1 MAKLNLNTY
10 PYFDDYDENNNF
22 HKVLFKPGYA
32 VQARE
37 LTQLQTI
44 LQDQIKRFGDN
55 IFKEGSVISGCP
67 ESTNFNVDVIKI
79 LDTDVD
85 GTVITDAAL
94 LAFENQVLVG
104 RTNGVRAIVRKTS
117 TGSEVTE
124 HKAVFLQY
132 ISQGTSGASTTFVA
146 DEVLELESDDTVTL
160 SVADASQTPVTKG
173 SLFSVGD
180 GIVYANGNFIRHYSQ
195 TIVLEKFSA
204 TPSKKVGFLVEE
216 IIVTSE
222 DDDTLLDPA
231 QGAFNYTA
239 PGADR
244 YKLATVLTKYPIT
257 EPVEGFFILYE
268 VSVGAISRRY
278 DRTQY
283 AELNKTLARR
293 TYDESGDYV
302 VTPFAYNIREHL
314 ISGSNDGVYTSGQG
328 GNLGSLALGVEPG
341 KAYVRG
347 FEYELFA
354 TKYLEV
360 VKPLDSL
367 TRESISLS
375 TAYGNYVIVDEVCG
389 TLPVNGALVSLQ
401 SGAAGA
407 VTDGDYSAQAAAGS
421 EIGTARIATMAYH
434 SGTNAAAACKY
445 KLYLYDVNMT
455 GGAFSSVLG
464 VYYNNGSIDFHADIA
479 SAPATLLDTKYSP
492 FVIPTSYNYVKTLQ
506 PSSVDNEFVY
516 RKVVTG
522 STVSTSGVVTVT
534 LSGDETLSFSA
545 APDSTI
551 LGELIVIAETNIVTS
566 SGSVNRYKPGQ
577 MIDMT
582 GGNMTVAV
590 SSGTS
595 LTLNVYTPATSSA
608 LVSGATVTVI
618 VSVTR
623 SNVSPRTKTLSADK
637 LVRLQTTKKLGVITA
652 GSSYLAGTASTSST
666 TITLG
671 SYNAAAGVDITTED
685 CPVGSKLYKNELS
698 TIVITNTSGAFSCGA
713 SSLVVGD
720 RVTITGTYGGTGSI
734 TGYVTGNIYTVSA
747 VTGSAG
753 AISAFTLTNTDGTAI
768 VTTAGTPTGLTYTTK
783 YVLLGTVAS
792 VLPKNDATTTAGNIT
807 LSANAAVV
815 ATAVPLTAAHPNW
828 NMATNSFDTIPSL
841 GLYDVIALDYVKSGT
856 SDTAW
861 ATIASSGTDITD
873 KVSIKNGQKDG
884 IYDMATLS
892 AVLTPESRYVI
903 QLDHFIHSAGAF
915 FCVDSYPLPTQGV
928 AASGSQ
934 IKWEHIPTFNSTNG
948 VSYDLRNCLDFRTTV
963 TQVSAVTSTITS
975 ATINPVT
982 YTETSKV
989 FTGFTPMF
997 IPHPTESLTTD
1008 IEWNIGRTDRVILD
1022 ADGNFSVIGG
1032 TPALRPEPPSQ
1043 PNNCMNLGTIV
1054 LPPFPALSP
1063 KMAKESSRY
1072 NTATR
1077 FSQAELQRRFTMAD
1091 IGVIDKKLKN
1101 LETITKLSFLEQK
1114 TINALLYNSTGDER
1128 FKNGILVDS
1137 FERTDKLNL
1146 ENPTNNCLVGG
1157 GILTARVDSDSIDLE
1172 YSSLTES
1179 GIYLKP
1185 ADCSIVVRQTVSAG
1199 KYSIGETVVQAT
1211 STATGVVEHA
1221 VEIARGGNYKWVR
1234 TYLTEVT
1241 GTFVDNATY
1250 AVVGQTSSNTGLVT
1264 YTGITETILATDMR
1278 PSTVNVPSDG
1288 DIATLAFVHEVFS
1301 ENPYASEAIQ
1311 VTNNVV
1317 YGYEG
1322 NIGLVPAEDIWFEHR
1337 SHPEI
1342 ITQYVPEIVYN
1353 NVEVI
1358 RTVIVE
1364 KEVKVT
1370 VNIPVPQIVEVEKIV
1385 EREVEKLVIV
1395 EKAVLR
1401 MLPPYICFSPP
1412 PVIMVSPPPP
1422 QPVEVIIK
1430 IETPLPVIIIETPI
1444 VIVEATEVELPPD
1457 YEAPIAEVS
1466 GGGGGGGGGWGGWG
1480 RGGEY
1485 NRETGVTYENQDL
1498 YQI

>member
-10 PYFDDYDENNNF
+10 PYFDDFDETNNF

-44 LQDQIKRFGDN
+44 LQDQIKRFSDN

-79 LDTDVD
+79 LDDDVD
-85 GTVITDAAL
+85 GTAITDAAL

-160 SVADASQTPVTKG
+160 SVADTSQTPVTKG

-314 ISGSNDGVYTSGQG
+314 KSGSNDGVYTSGQG

-375 TAYGNYVIVDEVCG
+375 TAYGNYIIVDEVCG

-445 KLYLYDVNMT
+445 KLYLYDINMT

-492 FVIPTSYNYVKTLQ
+492 FVIPTAYDFIKTLQ

-516 RKVVTG
+516 RKVITG
-522 STVSTSGVVTVT
+522 NTVSTSGVVTVS

-545 APDSTI
+545 VPNSTI
-551 LGELIVIAETNIVTS
+551 LGELIVVAETNITTS
-566 SGSVNRYKPGQ
+566 SGSVIRYEPGQ
-577 MIDMT
+577 MINMT
-582 GGNMTVAV
+582 SGDTTVAV

-608 LVSGATVTVI
+608 LVASATVTVV

-713 SSLVVGD
+713 SSLVIGD

-807 LSANAAVV
+807 LFANAAVV

-841 GLYDVIALDYVKSGT
+841 GLYDVIAIDYVKSGT
-856 SDTAW
+856 TSTAW
-861 ATIASSGTDITD
+861 ASIASSGTDITD

-884 IYDMATLS
+884 LYDMATLS
-892 AVLTPESRYVI
+892 AVLIPESRYVI

-928 AASGSQ
+928 AASASQ
-934 IKWEHIPTFNSTNG
+934 IKWEQIPIFNSTNG
-948 VSYDLRNCLDFRTTV
+948 VSYDLRNCLDFRPTV
-963 TQVSAVTSTITS
+963 ANKSAVTSTITS

-982 YTETSKV
+982 YTETSTAGSGLHPKL

-1008 IEWNIGRTDRVILD
+1008 IEWNIGRFDRVILD
-1022 ADGNFSVIGG
+1022 VDGNFSVLNG
-1032 TPALRPEPPSQ
+1032 TPALRPEAPSQ
-1043 PNNCMNLGTIV
+1043 PNNCMNLGTV
-1054 LPPFPALSP
+1054 LLPPFPALSP
-1063 KMAKESSRY
+1063 KMAKESSRPS
-1072 NTATR
+1072 TVTR

-1101 LETITKLSFLEQK
+1101 LETLTKLTFLEQK
-1114 TINALLYNSTGDER
+1114 TINALLYNSAGDER

-1146 ENPTNNCLVGG
+1146 ENPTNNCLVSG

-1172 YSSLTES
+1172 YSSATSS

-1185 ADCSIVVRQTVSAG
+1185 KDCSIVVRQTVSAG
-1199 KYSIGETVVQAT
+1199 KYAVGESVVQAT
-1211 STATGVVEHA
+1211 SGATGVVEHA
-1221 VEIARGGNYKWVR
+1221 VEIARGGNYKWMR
-1234 TYLTEVT
+1234 LYLTEVT

-1250 AVVGQTSSNTGLVT
+1250 AVVGQTSNSTGLVT

-1342 ITQYVPEIVYN
+1342 ITQFVPQIVYN
-1353 NVEVI
+1353 NVEVV
-1358 RTVIVE
+1358 RTIIQE
-1364 KEVKVT
+1364 KEVQVT
-1370 VNIPVPQIVEVEKIV
+1370 VNIPVPVIEYIRLVEIQRVEVEKIV
-1385 EREVEKLVIV
+1385 EKIIERETIIEIFTCGGG
-1395 EKAVLR
+1395 EQTPFGPFQPPD
-1401 MLPPYICFSPP
+1401 LPAEIYEV
-1412 PVIMVSPPPP
+1412 PVIKVEGTPVVLP
-1422 QPVEVIIK
+1422 QDYTAPAE
-1430 IETPLPVIIIETPI
+1430 ETVPSG
-1444 VIVEATEVELPPD
+1444 
-1457 YEAPIAEVS
+1457 S
-1466 GGGGGGGGGWGGWG
+1466 GGGGWVWRDLGLS
-1480 RGGEY
+1480 GGEFS
-1485 NRETGVTYENQDL
+1485 RENMLQAETSS

>member
-10 PYFDDYDENNNF
+10 PYFDDYDETNNF

-79 LDTDVD
+79 LDDDVD

-132 ISQGTSGASTTFVA
+132 ISQGTSGASTTFAA
-146 DEVLELESDDTVTL
+146 DEVLELESDDAVTL
-160 SVADASQTPVTKG
+160 SVADVSQTPVTKG

-314 ISGSNDGVYTSGQG
+314 KAGSNDGVFTSGQG
-328 GNLGSLALGVEPG
+328 GHLGSLALGIEPG

-375 TAYGNYVIVDEVCG
+375 TSYGNYIIVDEVCG
-389 TLPVNGALVSLQ
+389 TLPVDGTLVSLR
-401 SGAAGA
+401 SAAAGA
-407 VTDGDYSAQAAAGS
+407 ISATTYSATSAPGS
-421 EIGTARIATMAYH
+421 EFGTARIATMAYH

-464 VYYNNGSIDFHADIA
+464 VYYDNGSVDFHADIA

-516 RKVVTG
+516 RKVITGQSVGTDGIVT
-522 STVSTSGVVTVT
+522 VAITSG
-534 LSGDETLSFSA
+534 GETLSFSS

-566 SGSVNRYKPGQ
+566 SGPVNRYKPGQ
-577 MIDMT
+577 VIDMT

-595 LTLNVYTPATSSA
+595 LALNVYTPATTSA
-608 LVSGATVTVI
+608 LVAGATVTVI

-623 SNVSPRTKTLSADK
+623 SDVSPREKTLSADK

-652 GSSYLAGTASTSST
+652 SSWLAGTASTSST

-671 SYNAAAGVDITTED
+671 SYNATAGVDVTTED

-734 TGYVTGNIYTVSA
+734 TGYATGNIYTVSA

-753 AISAFTLTNTDGTAI
+753 AISAFTLTTTSGTAI
-768 VTTAGTPTGLTYTTK
+768 VTTTGTPTGLTYTTK

-828 NMATNSFDTIPSL
+828 NMATNTFDTVPSL

-856 SDTAW
+856 SANLPADTATAW

-873 KVSIKNGQKDG
+873 KVSINNGQKDG

-892 AVLTPESRYVI
+892 AVLVSESRYVI
-903 QLDHFIHSAGAF
+903 QLDHFIHSNGAGAF

-948 VSYDLRNCLDFRTTV
+948 VSYDLRNCLDFRATV

-997 IPHPTESLTTD
+997 IPHPSESMTTD

-1022 ADGNFSVIGG
+1022 VDGNFSVVDG
-1032 TPALRPEPPSQ
+1032 TPALLPEAPPQ

-1063 KMAKESSRY
+1063 KMAKESSRH

-1101 LETITKLSFLEQK
+1101 LETVTKLTFLEQK
-1114 TINALLYNSTGDER
+1114 TINALLYNAAGDER

-1146 ENPTNNCLVGG
+1146 ENPTNNCLVSG

-1172 YSSLTES
+1172 YSSATSS

-1199 KYSIGETVVQAT
+1199 KYAIGEEVEQAT

-1234 TYLTEVT
+1234 IYLTEVT

-1301 ENPYASEAIQ
+1301 ENPYASEAIH

-1322 NIGLVPAEDIWFEHR
+1322 NIGLVPAEDVWFEHR

-1342 ITQYVPEIVYN
+1342 ITQYVPQIVYN
-1353 NVEVI
+1353 NVEVV

-1364 KEVKVT
+1364 KEVQVA
-1370 VNIPVPQIVEVEKIV
+1370 VNIPVVTGGPGVE
-1385 EREVEKLVIV
+1385 
-1395 EKAVLR
+1395 
-1401 MLPPYICFSPP
+1401 
-1412 PVIMVSPPPP
+1412 SPPPP
-1422 QPVEVIIK
+1422 PYPTCITHPWLCMEPPPPCPCGAPPPPPDDIIDA
-1430 IETPLPVIIIETPI
+1430 PVII
-1444 VIVEATEVELPPD
+1444 VEGVEPVLPQDHTE
-1457 YEAPIAEVS
+1457 PIAEAS
-1466 GGGGGGGGGWGGWG
+1466 GGGGGGGGYGGLG
-1480 RGGEY
+1480 RGGGEY
-1485 NRETGVTYENQDL
+1485 NRETMLMYENQDQ

>member
-10 PYFDDYDENNNF
+10 PYFDDFDENNNF

-44 LQDQIKRFGDN
+44 LQDQIKRFSDN

-79 LDTDVD
+79 LDTDIN
-85 GTVITDAAL
+85 GNEITDAEL

-124 HKAVFLQY
+124 HKAIFLQY
-132 ISQGTSGASTTFVA
+132 ISQGTSGAYDAFEA
-146 DEVLELESDDTVTL
+146 DEVLELQSDNTVTL
-160 SVADASQTPVTKG
+160 SVADVSQTPVTKG

-195 TIVLEKFSA
+195 TIILEKFST

-216 IIVTSE
+216 NIITSS

-244 YKLATVLTKYPIT
+244 YKLATVLTKYPMS

-268 VSVGAISRRY
+268 VSAGAISRRY

-302 VTPFAYNIREHL
+302 VAPFAYNIREHL
-314 ISGSNDGVYTSGQG
+314 KVDSNDGVYTSGQG
-328 GNLGSLALGVEPG
+328 GLLGKLALGVEPG

-354 TKYLEV
+354 TKYLDV
-360 VKPLDSL
+360 IKPLDSL
-367 TRESISLS
+367 TRTAIKLS
-375 TAYGNYVIVDEVCG
+375 TGYGNYIIVDEVCG
-389 TLPVNGALVSLQ
+389 TLPVNGALVSLRD
-401 SGAAGA
+401 AATHAITG
-407 VTDGDYSAQAAAGS
+407 GNFSADTVAGN

-455 GGAFSSVLG
+455 GGPFSSVRG
-464 VYYNNGSIDFHADIA
+464 VYYDNGSVDFHADIA
-479 SAPATLLDTKYSP
+479 ATDGIAILLDTKFSP

-506 PSSVDNEFVY
+506 PVSVDNTFVY
-516 RKVVTG
+516 RKVITG
-522 STVSTSGVVTVT
+522 QTVATNGTVTVS
-534 LSGDETLSFSA
+534 LSGDETFNFSA
-545 APDSTI
+545 VPNTTI
-551 LGELIVIAETNIVTS
+551 LAELVVTAETNITTA
-566 SGSVNRYKPGQ
+566 SGTVIRYKPGQ

-582 GGNMTVAV
+582 SGNTTVAV

-595 LTLNVYTPATSSA
+595 LTLNVYTPAIASA
-608 LVSGATVTVI
+608 LLSAATVSVV
-618 VSVTR
+618 VSVART
-623 SNVSPRTKTLSADK
+623 NVSPRTKTLSANK

-652 GSSYLAGTASTSST
+652 GSSWLAGTAATNSA

-671 SYNAAAGVDITTED
+671 AYNAAAGVDITTED
-685 CPVGSKLYKNELS
+685 CPVGSKLYKNQLS

-713 SSLVVGD
+713 SSLVIGD

-807 LSANAAVV
+807 LFANAAVV

-856 SDTAW
+856 TATAW

-903 QLDHFIHSAGAF
+903 QLDHFIHSVGAF

-934 IKWEHIPTFNSTNG
+934 IKWENIPTFNSTNG

-963 TQVSAVTSTITS
+963 ANKSAVTTTITS

-982 YTETSKV
+982 YTETSTVGAGLYPKL
-989 FTGFTPMF
+989 FTGFTPMY

-1022 ADGNFSVIGG
+1022 ADGNFSVIEG
-1032 TPALRPEPPSQ
+1032 TPALRPEAPPQ
-1043 PNNCMNLGTIV
+1043 PNNCMNLGTVV
-1054 LPPFPALSP
+1054 LPPFPALSS
-1063 KMAKESSRY
+1063 KMAKESSRPS
-1072 NTATR
+1072 TAAK

-1101 LETITKLSFLEQK
+1101 LETTTKLTFLEQK
-1114 TINALLYNSTGDER
+1114 TINALLYNTDGNER

-1146 ENPTNNCLVGG
+1146 QNPTNNCLVGG

-1172 YSSLTES
+1172 YSNATSS

-1185 ADCSIVVRQTVSAG
+1185 ADCSIVVRQTVSAE
-1199 KYSIGETVVQAT
+1199 KYYIGEYVVQAT

-1221 VEIARGGNYKWVR
+1221 VEIARGGNYKWMR
-1234 TYLTEVT
+1234 IYLTGVT

-1250 AVVGQTSSNTGLVT
+1250 AVAGQTSASTGLVT

-1278 PSTVNVPSDG
+1278 PSTVNVPSNG
-1288 DIATLAFVHEVFS
+1288 DIATLAFAHTVFT
-1301 ENPYASEAIQ
+1301 ENPYASEAIH

-1322 NIGLVPAEDIWFEHR
+1322 SIGLIPAEDVWFEHR
-1337 SHPEI
+1337 SQPQI
-1342 ITQYVPEIVYN
+1342 ITQFVPQIVYN
-1353 NVEVI
+1353 NVEVV
-1358 RTVIVE
+1358 RTVIQE
-1364 KEVKVT
+1364 KEVQVVT
-1370 VNIPVPQIVEVEKIV
+1370 YIPVPQIVEVQKIV
-1385 EREVEKLVIV
+1385 TIIEKVVE
-1395 EKAVLR
+1395 EHNCFTDPWMCR
-1401 MLPPYICFSPP
+1401 DEPPPFGLPPVFVPPALPPIIIIVP
-1412 PVIMVSPPPP
+1412 PVK
-1422 QPVEVIIK
+1422 VEGI
-1430 IETPLPVIIIETPI
+1430 P
-1444 VIVEATEVELPPD
+1444 VELPD
-1457 YEAPIAEVS
+1457 DHEAPPAEVS
-1466 GGGGGGGGGWGGWG
+1466 GGGGGGGGGGGVL
-1480 RGGEY
+1480 RDVGEY
-1485 NRETGVTYENQDL
+1485 NRETLLMYETQEQ